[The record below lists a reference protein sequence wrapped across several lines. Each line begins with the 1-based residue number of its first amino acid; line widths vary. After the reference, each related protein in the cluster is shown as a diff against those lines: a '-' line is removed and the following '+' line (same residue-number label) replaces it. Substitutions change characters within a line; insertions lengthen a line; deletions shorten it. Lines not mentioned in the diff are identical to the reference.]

1 MRALIADDHEIIRRG
16 LKQIL
21 TDDLGINRIDEANS
35 GEQVLPLIRN
45 NSYNVVILDISMPG
59 KSGIDVLREIKFE
72 FPDLPV
78 LVLSIH
84 PEDQYALRV
93 MKNGA
98 SGYLNKASAPEEL
111 VTAIRKITSGSKY
124 ITSAIADQ
132 LLQEGIENNENLHE
146 KLSNREYQVMLH
158 IASGKTVTEIAEV
171 LNLSV
176 KTVSTYRT
184 RILEKLHLENNAR
197 IIHYALSRN
206 LI

>member
-1 MRALIADDHEIIRRG
+1 MR
-16 LKQIL
+16 QIL
-21 TDDLGINRIDEANS
+21 TDDLGIRQIDEADS
-35 GEQVLPLIRN
+35 GDEALSLIRK
-45 NSYNVVILDISMPG
+45 NSYDVVILDISMPG
-59 KSGIDVLREIKFE
+59 KSGIDVLREITFE
-72 FPDLPV
+72 FPGLPI

-111 VTAIRKITSGSKY
+111 VAAIRKITSGGKY
-124 ITSAIADQ
+124 ITSAVTDR
-132 LLQEGIENNENLHE
+132 LLQDGGASRDNPHE
-146 KLSNREYQVMLH
+146 TLSNREYQVMLH
-158 IASGKTVTEIAEV
+158 IASGKTVTETAQI

-206 LI
+206 LL

>member
-1 MRALIADDHEIIRRG
+1 MRALIADDHQIIRRG
-16 LKQIL
+16 LRQIL
-21 TDDLGINRIDEANS
+21 TDDLGIRRVDEANNS
-35 GEQVLPLIRN
+35 DEALTLIRK
-45 NSYNVVILDISMPG
+45 NSYTFVILDISMPG

-111 VTAIRKITSGSKY
+111 VTAIQKISSGSKY
-124 ITSAIADQ
+124 ITSGVADQ
-132 LLQEGIENNENLHE
+132 LLQDGGVSGENPHE

-158 IASGKTVTEIAEV
+158 IASGKTATEIANI

-176 KTVSTYRT
+176 KTVSTYRA
-184 RILEKLHLENNAR
+184 RILEKLNLENNAR

>member
-21 TDDLGINRIDEANS
+21 TDDLGINRIDEADS

-124 ITSAIADQ
+124 ITSAIADR
-132 LLQEGIENNENLHE
+132 LLQEGVENNENLHD

>member
-21 TDDLGINRIDEANS
+21 TDDLGINRIDEADS

-132 LLQEGIENNENLHE
+132 LLQEGVENNENLHD
-146 KLSNREYQVMLH
+146 KLSNREYQVMLD

>member
-1 MRALIADDHEIIRRG
+1 
-16 LKQIL
+16 
-21 TDDLGINRIDEANS
+21 
-35 GEQVLPLIRN
+35 
-45 NSYNVVILDISMPG
+45 MPG

-132 LLQEGIENNENLHE
+132 LLQEGVENNENLHD

>member
-35 GEQVLPLIRN
+35 GEQVLPLIRK

-111 VTAIRKITSGSKY
+111 VTAIRKIASGSKY

-132 LLQEGIENNENLHE
+132 LLQEGVENNDNPHD

-158 IASGKTVTEIAEV
+158 IASGKTVTETAEV

-206 LI
+206 LL

>member
-35 GEQVLPLIRN
+35 GEQVLPLIRK

-124 ITSAIADQ
+124 ITSVVADQ
-132 LLQEGIENNENLHE
+132 LLQEGVENNENLHD

>member
-21 TDDLGINRIDEANS
+21 TDDLGISRIDDVDS
-35 GEQVLPLIRN
+35 GEQVLPLVRN

-132 LLQEGIENNENLHE
+132 LLQESVENNENPHD

-158 IASGKTVTEIAEV
+158 IASGKTVSEIAEV